1 MKKDNKKAIAFF
13 ALAIVASLAFT
24 LFGVVGR
31 ASAETAYTGSAECMI
46 VLERD
51 SGRVLNEKNADKKRD
66 PEMHSAKKGN
76 NWHFGKKMHIG
87 VTKPQDSSTR

>member
-1 MKKDNKKAIAFF
+1 MKKDNKKAIAFL

-51 SGRVLNEKNADKKRD
+51 SGRVLN
-66 PEMHSAKKGN
+66 
-76 NWHFGKKMHIG
+76 
-87 VTKPQDSSTR
+87 